1 MKDSKTDILN
11 IAKEQTDNAHP
22 LTINGFV
29 SELEKQNKGLRR
41 QAVSLIVHELEEE
54 GLLQSQGKRGGYYYA
69 KRQFPSIDVAKYVI
83 ADIAA
88 NKSISFENKISVIKN
103 IFESFSRY
111 EREALLPYIK
121 SIKIKRVLD
130 PNQAL
135 KIIKAAALAKPVGKT
150 AEFNPKRYVF
160 IELKNGEDLLFSPH
174 PDPTSYISSTNGD
187 LLIEGEAYGHRQIEC
202 PLSNIKSIR
211 PATYQDLM
219 SIENRRF
226 EEDFQSRHNMSAFNF
241 MTTDERSSYI
251 GQTYSPSYVY
261 YYDDEGKKKIP
272 ASIEIKKDENGF
284 ECYTYAGCDI
294 NQSVDEALW
303 LVNVTSQSQLD
314 DPFMGGNDFYGLTLF
329 IEAARRMLQSP
340 TCHLNQEERLS
351 FKAAVNIIVAYCRTL
366 NDSSA
371 EAIAAALMEFNGSMD
386 EITYRFIKGR
396 LLSNYDPAYSRLLPQ
411 INEGTRLIYPVSKK
425 EFSRLVDIAI
435 AHDDASLA
443 AFLAETY
450 AYSPIGPDDS
460 YPDFKRLIEHFCNE
474 VYEYR
479 HSEAYSRIL
488 SALRHIVY
496 EYDLS
501 NAEIDTPK
509 GQYLLDL
516 VKRILEFHGEPSPI
530 RPMPLIEDLGKR

>member
-88 NKSISFENKISVIKN
+88 NKFISFENKISVIKN

-121 SIKIKRVLD
+121 SIKIKRGLD
-130 PNQAL
+130 PIQAL

-160 IELKNGEDLLFSPH
+160 IELKNGEDLLFSPY
-174 PDPTSYISSTNGD
+174 PDPTSYRSSAHGD

-202 PLSNIKSIR
+202 RLSDIETIR
-211 PATYQDLM
+211 PAAYEDLM
-219 SIENRRF
+219 PIENRRF

-241 MTTDERSSYI
+241 MTTDSSSPYI
-251 GQTYSPSYVY
+251 DQTYSPTYVY
-261 YYDDEGKKKIP
+261 YYDAEGKKKIS
-272 ASIEIKKDENGF
+272 ASIEIKKDGNGF
-284 ECYTYAGCDI
+284 ECYTYAGSDI
-294 NQSVDEALW
+294 SQSAKEALR
-303 LVNVTSQSQLD
+303 LVKVASQSQLD

-329 IEAARRMLQSP
+329 IEAASRMLRSP
-340 TCHLNQEERLS
+340 TCQLNQEDRLS
-351 FKAAVNIIVAYCRTL
+351 FKAAVNIIVTYCRTAD
-366 NDSSA
+366 DSSA
-371 EAIAAALMEFNGSMD
+371 EAIAALMEFNGSMD
-386 EITYRFIKGR
+386 EITYRLIKGR
-396 LLSNYDPAYSRLLPQ
+396 LLSNYDPAYSRLLSQ
-411 INEGTRLIYPVSKK
+411 INEGTRILYPVSKK

-460 YPDFKRLIEHFCNE
+460 YPDFKRLIEHFYNE

-479 HSEAYSRIL
+479 RSEAYSRIA

-496 EYDLS
+496 KYDLS
-501 NAEIDTPK
+501 NAKVDTPK

-516 VKRILEFHGEPSPI
+516 VKKILELHGKPSAL
-530 RPMPLIEDLGKR
+530 RPMPLVEDLNKR

>member
-88 NKSISFENKISVIKN
+88 NKFISFENKISVIKN

-121 SIKIKRVLD
+121 SIKIKRGLD
-130 PNQAL
+130 PIQAL

-160 IELKNGEDLLFSPH
+160 IELKNGEDLLFSPY
-174 PDPTSYISSTNGD
+174 PDPTSYRSSAHGD

-202 PLSNIKSIR
+202 RLSDIETIR
-211 PATYQDLM
+211 PAAYEDLM
-219 SIENRRF
+219 PIENRRF

-241 MTTDERSSYI
+241 MTTDSSSPYI
-251 GQTYSPSYVY
+251 GQTYSPTYVY
-261 YYDDEGKKKIP
+261 YYDVEGKKKIS
-272 ASIEIKKDENGF
+272 ASIEIKKDGNGF
-284 ECYTYAGCDI
+284 ECYTYAGSDI
-294 NQSVDEALW
+294 SQSAKEALR
-303 LVNVTSQSQLD
+303 LVKVASQSQLD

-329 IEAARRMLQSP
+329 IEAASRMLRSP
-340 TCHLNQEERLS
+340 TCQLNQEDRLS
-351 FKAAVNIIVAYCRTL
+351 FKAAVNIIVTYCRTAD
-366 NDSSA
+366 DSSA
-371 EAIAAALMEFNGSMD
+371 EAIAALMEFNGSMD
-386 EITYRFIKGR
+386 EITYRLIKGR
-396 LLSNYDPAYSRLLPQ
+396 LLSNYDPAYSRLLSQ
-411 INEGTRLIYPVSKK
+411 INEGTRILYPVSKK

-460 YPDFKRLIEHFCNE
+460 YPDFKRLIEHFYNE

-479 HSEAYSRIL
+479 RSEAYSRIA

-496 EYDLS
+496 KYDLS
-501 NAEIDTPK
+501 NAKVDTPK

-516 VKRILEFHGEPSPI
+516 VKKILELHGKPSAL
-530 RPMPLIEDLGKR
+530 RPMPLVEDLNKR